1 MSENDSV
8 IDMATGEAVTDLCAV
23 CGFKVTGI
31 GCPNVTNHSAT
42 AELPPLGVNISDT
55 SGVAGKVG

>member
-31 GCPNVTNHSAT
+31 GCPNVTNHFS
-42 AELPPLGVNISDT
+42 AELPPLGVNVSDT

>member
-1 MSENDSV
+1 
-8 IDMATGEAVTDLCAV
+8 MATGEAVTDLCAV

-31 GCPNVTNHSAT
+31 GCPNVTNHSAA
-42 AELPPLGVNISDT
+42 AELPPLGVNVSDT